1 VLTHVDTH
9 QHLHLWP
16 SVSEVV
22 VRLAQV
28 EGIRAVR
35 VPRSAAPLKRLGIN
49 RLADRLSAQ
58 ASVAGLASPDWAA
71 GLDEAG
77 RMHGRRF
84 TEALRIVSATAH
96 ASAELGC
103 HPGRADDA
111 RATYTWGYEWERE
124 LEWLTSSEARAAVE
138 QAGFPPHGVPLPAL
152 PSPRPVIVETLRRF
166 AAEPLDVRLHTALRV
181 LSCPFGELLAEV
193 PTGPASSTTAA
204 GTACSRRWPPRGPP
218 PG

>member
-1 VLTHVDTH
+1 
-9 QHLHLWP
+9 
-16 SVSEVV
+16 
-22 VRLAQV
+22 
-28 EGIRAVR
+28 VR

-138 QAGFPPHGVPLPAL
+138 RAGFHLTGYRSL
-152 PSPRPVIVETLRRF
+152 PSPVPV
-166 AAEPLDVRLHTALRV
+166 P
-181 LSCPFGELLAEV
+181 
-193 PTGPASSTTAA
+193 
-204 GTACSRRWPPRGPP
+204 
-218 PG
+218 